1 MTCPVLLGVGDGD
14 RWSPVSQHLDMQA
27 LVPSAY
33 LVIISNAGH
42 FAPLENTEETA
53 THLLKWLL
61 SL

>member
-1 MTCPVLLGVGDGD
+1 
-14 RWSPVSQHLDMQA
+14 MQA
-27 LVPSAY
+27 LVPSAS

-53 THLLKWLL
+53 THLLQWLL